1 MSVEIREVTTIRQ
14 LKTFIK
20 FPLALYKNNPYYVP
34 AIYNDELN
42 TLRWDRNPAFEDARA
57 RYWLAFRDGKVV
69 GRVAAMIIPKYA
81 QKWGQ
86 NHMRFGWIDFIDD
99 AEVVSALMGRVE
111 AWAREEGMDAVH
123 GPLGFTDLDREGM
136 LVEGFNE
143 MTTLATIYNYPY
155 YPKHLE
161 ALGYVKDVDWL
172 DHEFTVTNRSED
184 KIKKAAELI
193 AKRTGLRLFNG
204 SKKDLFKIAPQIFE
218 VIGQAYEELYGTVP
232 LSEKQVQ
239 AYINSYFG
247 FVDLDYIPVV
257 LDENDRVV
265 AFGITFPSFSRALQK
280 NRGYLYPFGFI
291 HMLRA
296 IKKNDRADL
305 YLVGVRDEY
314 RRTGITA
321 LLANQILQTFLKR
334 GIKYVESNLTLET
347 NLDIL
352 AMWKYLDNR
361 QHKRHRSYIKRLNQ
375 ALED

>member
-184 KIKKAAELI
+184 KIKQAAELI

-204 SKKDLFKIAPQIFE
+204 SKKDLLKIAPQIFE

-321 LLANQILQTFLKR
+321 LMANQILQTFLKR

-375 ALED
+375 ALEA

>member
-1 MSVEIREVTTIRQ
+1 MPVEIREVTTLRQ

-57 RYWLAFRDGKVV
+57 RYWLAYRDGKVV
-69 GRVAAMIIPKYA
+69 GRVAAMVIPKHA

-99 AEVVSALMGRVE
+99 AEVVSALMGKVE
-111 AWAREEGMDAVH
+111 AWAREEGKVAVH

-136 LVEGFNE
+136 LVEGFDE

-155 YPKHLE
+155 YPKRLE

-184 KIKKAAELI
+184 KIKKAADLV
-193 AKRTGLRLFNG
+193 AKRTGLHLFKG
-204 SKKDLFKIAPQIFE
+204 SKKDLHKIAPQIFE
-218 VIGQAYEELYGTVP
+218 VIDQAYEELYGTVP

-239 AYINSYFG
+239 VYINSYFG
-247 FVDLDYIPVV
+247 FVDLDYLPVV

-265 AFGITFPSFSRALQK
+265 AFGITFPSFSKALQK

-291 HMLRA
+291 QMLRA

-321 LLANQILQTFLKR
+321 LMANQILQTFLNR

-361 QHKRHRSYIKRLNQ
+361 QHKRHRSYIKRFNQ
-375 ALED
+375 EPEA